1 VTWLLVRVVVCIIII
16 DRCHLRQVL
25 EVVAGVRG
33 VEIEALAQQ
42 VYRNTLNVFPG
53 LDGKNGME
61 GEKKEG
67 SVVVGVEGVEGVKD
81 GVEAFTLDEEFD
93 YDNVQL
99 SGRKQGLE
107 GWEEFNTGR
116 SFNDYIETAG
126 GEDQL
131 VKQLSKH
138 ATTKTPVDV
147 DKL

>member
-1 VTWLLVRVVVCIIII
+1 M
-16 DRCHLRQVL
+16 L

-33 VEIEALAQQ
+33 VEIQSLAQQ

-53 LDGKNGME
+53 LDGGNGME
-61 GEKKEG
+61 GEKKER
-67 SVVVGVEGVEGVKD
+67 SVVVGVEGVGD
-81 GVEAFTLDEEFD
+81 GVEAFTLDEDFD

-99 SGRKQGLE
+99 SGRKQGVE

-138 ATTKTPVDV
+138 ATSTKTPMDV

>member
-1 VTWLLVRVVVCIIII
+1 MLVVCITNV

-33 VEIEALAQQ
+33 VEIQALAQQ

-53 LDGKNGME
+53 LDGGNGME
-61 GEKKEG
+61 GEKKER
-67 SVVVGVEGVEGVKD
+67 SVVVGVEGVGD
-81 GVEAFTLDEEFD
+81 GVEAFTLDEDFD

-99 SGRKQGLE
+99 SGRKQGVE

-138 ATTKTPVDV
+138 ATSTKTPMDV